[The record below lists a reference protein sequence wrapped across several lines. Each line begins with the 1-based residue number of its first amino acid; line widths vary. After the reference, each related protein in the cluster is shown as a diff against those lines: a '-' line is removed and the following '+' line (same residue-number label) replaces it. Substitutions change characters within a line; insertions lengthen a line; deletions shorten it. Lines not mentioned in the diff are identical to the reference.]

1 MKKTILLALTI
12 CIFANIIA
20 QVKGR
25 DILNPTTTIDSRK
38 KMPDLVITK
47 VKISGRYK
55 NANSVEVRDIT
66 YEIKNEG
73 NAAPGYFVELQ
84 GYLTND
90 DVYDWV
96 NMAKGC
102 TDIVENATVLLAPG
116 KSVTKTFTCG
126 SAIIKNGYRFY
137 VLRADYRERIA
148 EQNENNNHNVALIN

>member
-1 MKKTILLALTI
+1 M
-12 CIFANIIA
+12 
-20 QVKGR
+20 
-25 DILNPTTTIDSRK
+25 
-38 KMPDLVITK
+38 
-47 VKISGRYK
+47 
-55 NANSVEVRDIT
+55 RDIT

-102 TDIVENATVLLAPG
+102 TDIVENATLLLAPG
-116 KSVTKTFTCG
+116 KSFTKTFTCG

-137 VLRADYRERIA
+137 VLRADYREKIT